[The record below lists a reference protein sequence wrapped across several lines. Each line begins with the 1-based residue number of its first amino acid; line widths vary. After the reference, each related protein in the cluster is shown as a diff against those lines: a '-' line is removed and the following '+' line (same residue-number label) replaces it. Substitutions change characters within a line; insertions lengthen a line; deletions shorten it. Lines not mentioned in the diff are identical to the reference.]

1 MINAIILAVQHNVL
15 KLLSVVFVVNVPLI
29 CLVMLQPSFSRS
41 ALVELQCSGLNP
53 LLCAERHCPPGD
65 PLPGAIAC
73 SSDQHLNIVI
83 PRGRRVSAHVS
94 SCKHI
99 IFNP

>member
-53 LLCAERHCPPGD
+53 SYVQSVIAPPGT
-65 PLPGAIAC
+65 PSLV
-73 SSDQHLNIVI
+73 L
-83 PRGRRVSAHVS
+83 
-94 SCKHI
+94 
-99 IFNP
+99 